1 MKEIQLKD
9 SYGTQLCVFQIKV
22 KSLENIVKIIFQE
35 WEISMSLLTIWKEI
49 PDIQSL
55 KLNLEE

>member
-9 SYGTQLCVFQIKV
+9 SYGTQLCVFQIKA